1 MSGASLTSEARF
13 VSCERVPEDDEVASQ
28 KIELNR

>member
-13 VSCERVPEDDEVASQ
+13 VSCEQDDEVASQ
-28 KIELNR
+28 KIELSH